1 MNDAPSLFR
10 IILQVSDL
18 DLASS
23 FYSVLL
29 GIEGRTIRGGR
40 TYFDCG
46 RVILALVDVA
56 AGGEEVRPLPDNIYF
71 AVNDL
76 EAVHAR
82 AAALDCL
89 SDSDV
94 HGAPAGEMIVRPW
107 GERSF
112 YVTDPFG
119 NGLCFVDDRTLFT
132 GR

>member
-46 RVILALVDVA
+46 PVILALVDVA
-56 AGGEEVRPLPDNIYF
+56 AGGEEARPLPDNIYL

-76 EAVHAR
+76 GSGSRTGVGPRLPVGLGMSTVLLQAR
-82 AAALDCL
+82 
-89 SDSDV
+89 
-94 HGAPAGEMIVRPW
+94 
-107 GERSF
+107 
-112 YVTDPFG
+112 
-119 NGLCFVDDRTLFT
+119 
-132 GR
+132 